1 MKKNSLSVEQELNR
15 LRRNKLV
22 LWVGILFLA
31 AVLLWIAFSLLGS
44 QHQVKIDQQLTE
56 LAKPLVPRLSAE
68 VFEQIQGER
77 YLNDEE
83 LSYFPI
89 YVYYAEN
96 EKALAVLTDIM
107 ADNLEPTVASE
118 PEAGVEL
125 IEETASA
132 SSTVNVASE
141 GAGLTDAQE

>member
-44 QHQVKIDQQLTE
+44 QRQVKIDQQLTE

-68 VFEQIQGER
+68 VFDQIQGER

-96 EKALAVLTDIM
+96 EKSLAVLTDIM
-107 ADNLEPTVASE
+107 ATDLELTVETEATAAAELIETVAS
-118 PEAGVEL
+118 
-125 IEETASA
+125 S
-132 SSTVNVASE
+132 SSTVDTASE